1 MRKKQKWITY
11 FILERNGHMSSIRNK
26 ISTKE
31 LIEAILKITNNVIL
45 LYKKPLEKDICKHNT
60 LTCAL
65 FGNTTMSKEKMES
78 IRKIGT
84 KDNRNLSENNILTFI
99 DNFYDGDQFYN
110 YADTFSFKKS
120 DSEMYNTDT
129 DAMLNQV
136 NALYR
141 SINPYP
147 WVDYNFLEDNGVA
160 EREPEEDSD
169 DTIMKQLLSL
179 LVYTNYC
186 RNTTVQSDYEL
197 FSKDMHD
204 FFVCNDNFSE
214 QLISF
219 IAEHKPNCIAHT
231 FSLESKTDSYTDLLR
246 QVFPEYDFWHKD
258 NLALQQSSPF
268 SSEYSEEEI
277 ILSTLQPDDLVIIR
291 NAISDKCMRILQQT
305 HCHII
310 YAVPSC
316 NPKSE
321 NFAKVSSEQLIS
333 WVLPALTTDLFELTC
348 LLNAHR
354 SLGSDLEIYKRVDA
368 YYMNFKKKDIDAAK
382 DFLEGI
388 CTSVTLAE
396 LSLRLAPYENDN
408 WKYSY
413 TAPKNKKPSA
423 IYISKEISN
432 FYKYGFQPDHDRLYE
447 LLRLLSLVQEENS
460 AIGLQSVCKYF
471 NLEDAFEEL
480 ISLGWVDS
488 KSNQI
493 PLITAYSVT
502 YGISMS
508 NTAFDFYL
516 ATIIGP
522 LHEHILGHTNIPVN
536 VALFSTLIKILH
548 QELLN
553 YIPARTNVLLKE
565 LNQKYITN
573 YTKGTIPEDKK
584 IPFQDSMCFLEHGYF
599 ADDAEKIK
607 QNPYTRATILHEPLI
622 IEFYYSILI
631 FCYEYKLGDLAK
643 AIFGNGTYLPII
655 NFMNAS
661 GYKKT
666 LECQLLPE
674 YYSILFGNLPFNEI
688 QQKITQI
695 FYDSLRKLP
704 EKVDDEELAN
714 YSEFK
719 IPCFMLLRVS
729 LFHMQLTYSLFFK
742 DSAHMEDY
750 ASLVNQTATM
760 AKETQALADRLH
772 VNLSSY
778 RHEFESLALH
788 YRLITILGLMPIT
801 DMESQNPSTFYKTHL
816 YIYKLIR
823 EPFDISE
830 QVSQLGNLPP
840 STERLVKLIQ
850 DFSENKTIV

>member
-1 MRKKQKWITY
+1 
-11 FILERNGHMSSIRNK
+11 MSSIRNK

-246 QVFPEYDFWHKD
+246 HVFPEYDFWHKD

-502 YGISMS
+502 YWISMS